1 MTTPTPGAP
10 ARAFSPLR
18 FVGYALLAGLV
29 AGLLVWSTFTLSAEL
44 WRAVR
49 VPVSWLALS
58 IAPLTIGFLVV
69 LRQSPAERGWASL
82 LWGLVATFLFTL
94 GMNLPSIANLRVLVA
109 IFVFVI
115 PACLIGVGAALLMKR
130 RERLSSEAA

>member
-1 MTTPTPGAP
+1 MNPTPPAAP
-10 ARAFSPLR
+10 PRVFSALR

-29 AGLLVWSTFTLSAEL
+29 AGLVVWGTFKLSPEL

-49 VPVSWLALS
+49 APVSWFALS

-69 LRQSPAERGWASL
+69 LRQSPAERGWPSL

-94 GMNLPSIANLRVLVA
+94 GMNLPSISNLRVLVA

-130 RERLSSEAA
+130 RERVAGEAA